1 MSGPVKIGRREV
13 RSGLLGG
20 LAALLVS
27 LLLWIAPATLQER
40 VNQPAVDAVAALW
53 PAPVTDR
60 IVVVDIDSASLRDCE
75 GRRLS
80 RRRLADLFE
89 AINALEPAVIAVDL
103 VLEPPCSQFDPD
115 VTRLQAALAERP
127 VTMGF
132 LLSSEPSGE
141 PPQKSPVAVSPDV
154 RLPEAW
160 AAAGA
165 ETSCN
170 RLVEAAAGLATASL
184 AGDFDARIRTAPAV
198 IAVGNQPFPSLGVDA
213 LRLAQRAGA
222 VFLFGEPPM
231 VRVGDVTARLDDA
244 GDIRLLHASANQ
256 EDARTVKASDI
267 LGGTHPPDLLSGKI
281 VFVGSSAAELG
292 GLRPVPG
299 NPVRPSVQIQADL
312 ATNLL
317 LGTSPVTPAWGGLA
331 SLVAAISIGIGLA
344 FLGAMMRPLAA
355 AGLTLAAVAGWLALY
370 GFLYHGAYLMLE
382 PVVPALAMIA
392 GAIVS
397 STAQFSAVRRAESV
411 IRQRFEQRLPGAVVK
426 KLVAEPDLLK
436 LKGEQRI
443 ATSMFTDVEGFTST
457 TERVSPQDM
466 IQLLD
471 RYFEGLTGII
481 IGYGGMIDK
490 TIGDGIHALFNAPV
504 DLENH
509 EEAAL
514 SCARDILAF
523 SEAFRAEGF
532 ASEAGFGR
540 TRIGIETGDVVL
552 GDVGVADRVDYT
564 AFGSSVNTAARL
576 QDANKRFGTSI
587 LLGPGVR
594 KNLKGDFEDM
604 GEIELR
610 GIGTVHAYGIRPKSI
625 DV

>member
-20 LAALLVS
+20 LAALLVA
-27 LLLWIAPATLQER
+27 LLLWAAPPSVRER
-40 VNQPAVDAVAALW
+40 LNQPAADAIAGFW
-53 PAPVTDR
+53 PASSTDR
-60 IVVVDIDSASLRDCE
+60 IVVVDIDSASLRDFD

-89 AINALEPAVIAVDL
+89 AIDGLDPAVVAIDL

-115 VTRLQAALAERP
+115 VARLQAALAARP
-127 VTMGF
+127 ATMGF
-132 LLSSEPSGE
+132 LLSSDPSAEPS
-141 PPQKSPVAVSPDV
+141 QKSPVAVSPDV
-154 RLPEAW
+154 RLPQAW
-160 AAAGA
+160 TAAGA
-165 ETSCN
+165 ETTCA
-170 RLVEAAAGLATASL
+170 RLVEAASGLSSASL
-184 AGDFDARIRTAPAV
+184 AGGFDARIRTAPAV
-198 IAVGNQPFPSLGVDA
+198 VAVGNQPFPSLGVDA
-213 LRLAQRAGA
+213 LRLAMRTGA
-222 VFLFGEPPM
+222 LILFGDPPM
-231 VRVGDVTARLDDA
+231 LRVGDLTARLDSA
-244 GDIRLLHASANQ
+244 GDVRLRHSSSAQQN
-256 EDARTVKASDI
+256 ARTIVAADI
-267 LGGTHPPDLLSGKI
+267 LSGEHPPDILSGKI

-299 NPVRPSVQIQADL
+299 DPVKPSVQIQADL

-317 LGTSPVTPAWGGLA
+317 LGNSPVIPAWGDSA
-331 SLVAAISIGIGLA
+331 SLGAAIVIGIGLA
-344 FLGAMMRPLAA
+344 FLGAMTRPLAA
-355 AGLTLAAVAGWLALY
+355 AGFTLAAVAGWLGLY
-370 GFLYHGAYLMLE
+370 SFLYHGAHLMLD
-382 PVVPALAMIA
+382 PVVPALSMIV
-392 GAIVS
+392 GAIVA

-436 LKGEQRI
+436 LKGEQRV
-443 ATSMFTDVEGFTST
+443 ATSMFTDVEGFTTT

-523 SEAFRAEGF
+523 SEEFRSEGF
-532 ASEAGFGR
+532 AKEASFGR

-594 KNLKGDFEDM
+594 KSLTGDFEDM

-610 GIGTVHAYGIRPKSI
+610 GIGTIHAYGIRLKP
-625 DV
+625 DNA